1 MEKGDSEAKK
11 ATQAYLAAQGD
22 VEGQLSSALSKAVHE
37 AAPNC
42 LVRVAELLAQSAAV
56 GAAAGAAP
64 ASGPLPMLR
73 CAHPANAEVDA
84 WLAKEV
90 AEPVIEPELPIIDS
104 HHHFWDHRVPQP
116 WAMFRTKVY
125 DAAEFAHD
133 IATSGHNVVGTVYVQ
148 AGTYHLA
155 SGPAEF
161 RPCGEV
167 EYCQG
172 VAAQCES
179 GVYAG
184 PRFCWGVQGYAD
196 IRHENATAV
205 LQRMAQCRSFR
216 GVRTMGPYD
225 DAFKRGLALMAD
237 RGLVLDRWHMPKNGA
252 ADMSELPRLAAL
264 AREFPTLTVVLN
276 HLGGLVGPAVA
287 NDPKALAQWRAGI
300 EELAG
305 CPNVVCKLGGIQMA
319 ANGLGLEKRET
330 PVGSD
335 ELLEL
340 TSPWYEHA
348 VRTFGA
354 ARCLFESNYPVERD
368 CVSYRT
374 LLNMFKKLAAK
385 AGLSEAEKAD
395 FFYGTAKRVY
405 GLSDE

>member
-1 MEKGDSEAKK
+1 
-11 ATQAYLAAQGD
+11 
-22 VEGQLSSALSKAVHE
+22 
-37 AAPNC
+37 
-42 LVRVAELLAQSAAV
+42 
-56 GAAAGAAP
+56 
-64 ASGPLPMLR
+64 
-73 CAHPANAEVDA
+73 
-84 WLAKEV
+84 
-90 AEPVIEPELPIIDS
+90 
-104 HHHFWDHRVPQP
+104 
-116 WAMFRTKVY
+116 
-125 DAAEFAHD
+125 
-133 IATSGHNVVGTVYVQ
+133 
-148 AGTYHLA
+148 
-155 SGPAEF
+155 
-161 RPCGEV
+161 
-167 EYCQG
+167 
-172 VAAQCES
+172 
-179 GVYAG
+179 
-184 PRFCWGVQGYAD
+184 
-196 IRHENATAV
+196 
-205 LQRMAQCRSFR
+205 
-216 GVRTMGPYD
+216 MGPYD

-287 NDPKALAQWRAGI
+287 NDPEALAQWRAGI

-374 LLNMFKKLAAK
+374 LVTLTLSPAPTLTLTPTPTLTLTLNPNPNPNPSPITSSTCSRSSRPSWRSATPRRRTSSAARPS
-385 AGLSEAEKAD
+385 AC
-395 FFYGTAKRVY
+395 TAWR
-405 GLSDE
+405 DP